1 MDGVE
6 KILRMTVELHS
17 EKVAREEELVADT
30 TVQEANIQFPTDTRL
45 HVDCIEKL
53 WRMGKNEG
61 LRWRRNYARALPCS
75 QCLPQCHP
83 SGRSYA
89 LHAALFSGA
98 ITRPQQSPG
107 EGAPSQ
113 KTIAGRL
120 LRDFRGSMG
129 DEGKR
134 LYAEELALIERMLR
148 QKRHDKVVCVKF
160 CKKEIGRR

>member
-1 MDGVE
+1 
-6 KILRMTVELHS
+6 MTVELHS
-17 EKVAREEELVADT
+17 EKVAQEEELMADT
-30 TVQEANIQFPTDTRL
+30 TVQEANIQFPTDTAFACGL
-45 HVDCIEKL
+45 HREAL
-53 WRMGKNEG
+53 TAWGRMKGSAG
-61 LRWRRNYARALPCS
+61 VAVTRARCPAVS
-75 QCLPQCHP
+75 RLPQCHP

-120 LRDFRGSMG
+120 LRGFRGSMG
-129 DEGKR
+129 DEGKP

-160 CKKEIGRR
+160 CKKEIGRAC